1 MIKTISLDLETYSS
15 VDISKSGVY
24 RYAESDDFEILL
36 LSYSLNGGEIH
47 TIDLA
52 MGEEIPEDVLKAL
65 VSEDVEHWAY
75 NSSFERICLS
85 SWLRKNRPDLYKG
98 YGREDESTS
107 LYLSPSSWYCD
118 MVLSAYSGLPL
129 SLKGVG
135 AVLKL
140 DEQKDEKGKPL
151 IKFFCTPTQSGERHY
166 YYHDIIRWEEFKKYN
181 AQDVRTEMA
190 IHKRLNEKYPV
201 PRSVWDEYHMSETI
215 NDRGIAVD
223 MDLVRSAIALD
234 KVSRENLTQ
243 KLSSLT
249 LLENPNSVSQMK
261 GWLKENGIEAE
272 TLGKKAVEALLK
284 NEDISPEIKETLCLR
299 LQLAKSSIRKYDA
312 IENCVCRDGRV
323 HGMFMFYGANR
334 TGRWCLT
341 GDHEILTK
349 HGWVRLDEW
358 EGGSIACWNARNE
371 IVSFQKANALS
382 FDYTGPMYTYKDC
395 RIDQCSTPD
404 HRMRAKRRCD
414 KPWEDMTVE
423 EMAKSQPMIPMTGY
437 KDYRCCADPAWLR
450 VLIMTQA
457 DGFYTEDGTVR
468 YHFKKLRKVERCKML
483 LRKAGIFFTENYFK
497 NGCTSI
503 SIPARCVPLW
513 LRQFTDKTFG
523 YWLFDENPDIF
534 FDELPY
540 WDGYY
545 PAPNSIQY
553 STINK
558 TNADLV
564 QALAH
569 MSGRTAV
576 IRKKKVSEK
585 HPNWNDAYVV
595 DIWQNVT
602 NAHTIATKPEITDY
616 SGKVYCAETSTGYFL
631 VRRNGKVWVT
641 GNSGRIVQLQNLRQN
656 HIEDLENARELVKTA
671 DSGLVEALYDDVPDT
686 LSQLIRTAFIPRD
699 GYKFIVADYSAIEAR
714 VIAYLA
720 KEQWR
725 IDAFARGDDIYCAA
739 ASQMFKV
746 PVVKHGINGDLRA
759 KGKVAELACIAEGQL
774 VLTDRGLVPIEKL
787 TLRDKVWDGE
797 DWVNHDGVI
806 YRGKREVITYE
817 GLTATADHLVWVEGK
832 SEPIQFG
839 LAATSGAHLVQ
850 TGDGR
855 RAIRLGENHKP
866 REEVEREMESL
877 LCADAVSGM
886 SVNPVADPR
895 QPYKRQIKRVP
906 ELYTAEANTSLAGQ
920 ETNGGKEKMREPK
933 RSSISKLWGK
943 RDKIRLS
950 KCNRSRTVSNPEVW
964 DSQQGDGTGQN
975 RHEWKLCSR
984 KCPILFKNGELQKQ
998 KGFNFDTLRAKVLA
1012 LLRKCSGKETVIWD
1026 DERRYNRGCTEGCSR
1041 ETEALA
1047 YNRRTARLYDIQNA
1061 GRHHR
1066 FTVSGKLVHNCGYG
1080 GGPGALKAMGA
1091 LDMGLKEEDLKP
1103 LVDSWRAASPNIV
1116 QFWWDTDEAVK
1127 TAIREH
1133 TQVESHGLLF
1143 EYKSGMLFITLPS
1156 GRHLSYVK
1164 PHIELNQYGTESV
1177 TYEGIG
1183 NAKKWERIESYGP
1196 KFVENCIAEGTLIIT
1211 DRGLIPIE
1219 NITTEM
1225 LIWDGEEFV
1234 KHDGLIYQGK
1244 RDIISLNGIEMTPD
1258 HKILTNKGWKKSAE
1272 SNGFNWAPVSLPN
1285 GFKESRK
1292 HSTWK
1297 HTMAVPVH
1305 MQKRDNSNK
1314 EALNRQETLSKIVR
1328 VHDSQAN
1335 KRFKENSRNLT
1346 SPGMGCVAQHEAEV
1360 PRHESSCLEKLRR
1373 TWHKGLRQVAGKF
1386 RELLG
1391 RYGANMDE
1399 GTRFRPHRQQRELL
1413 PRELQVDN
1421 KARELSQQKE
1431 YNLYNDSILEALD
1444 GKSGRTQWHKK
1455 NNSVL
1460 SDGAPLVCRVSIP
1473 SSGLQKQVY
1482 DIRNCGPR
1490 HRFAVWNG
1498 ERALIVSNCVQ
1509 AISRDILCS
1518 AMLRLQKAGIS
1529 TVAHVHDETIN
1540 EVPMDVSVEKITAIM
1555 SISPEWMKDI
1565 KLTAAGYE
1573 CSFYMKD

>member
-1 MIKTISLDLETYSS
+1 MIKTISLDIETYSS

-36 LSYSLNGGEIH
+36 LSYSLDEGEIH

-52 MGEEIPEDVLKAL
+52 MGQRIPEEVLEAL
-65 VSEDVEHWAY
+65 VSEEVEHWAY

-85 SWLRKNRPDLYKG
+85 SWLRKNRPDLFKG
-98 YGREDESTS
+98 YGREDESTT
-107 LYLSPSSWYCD
+107 LYLSPASWYCD

-140 DEQKDEKGKPL
+140 NEQKDEKGKPL
-151 IKFFCTPTQSGERHY
+151 IKFFCTPSSYGERHY
-166 YYHDIIRWEEFKKYN
+166 YYHDIIRWEEFKDYN

-190 IHKRLNEKYPV
+190 IHQRLNGKYPV
-201 PRSVWDEYHMSETI
+201 PDSVWEEYHVSETI
-215 NDRGIAVD
+215 NDRGIRVD

-234 KVSRENLTQ
+234 KVSREDLTQ
-243 KLSSLT
+243 KLSTLT
-249 LLENPNSVSQMK
+249 LLDNPNSVTQMK
-261 GWLKENGIEAE
+261 GWLKENGIEAD
-272 TLGKKAVEALLK
+272 TLGKKAVQTLLK
-284 NEDISPEIKETLCLR
+284 NDDMSPEIKETLSLR

-312 IENCVCRDGRV
+312 IESCVCRDGRV

-371 IVSFQKANALS
+371 IVSFQKANALC

-404 HRMRAKRRCD
+404 HKMRAKRRYD

-483 LRKAGIFFTENYFK
+483 LRKAGIYFTENSFK
-497 NGCTSI
+497 NGCTAI
-503 SIPARCVPLW
+503 AIPARCVPLW
-513 LRQFTDKTFG
+513 LRQCTDKTFG

-569 MSGRTAV
+569 LSGRTAV
-576 IRKKKVSEK
+576 LRKKKVSEK
-585 HPNWNDAYVV
+585 HPNWNDAYIV

-602 NAHTIATKPEITDY
+602 NAHTIATKPEITDF

-656 HIEDLENARELVKTA
+656 HIEDLENARELVKTG
-671 DSGLVEALYDDVPDT
+671 DSSLVEALYDDVPDT
-686 LSQLIRTAFIPRD
+686 LSQLIRTAFIPRE

-746 PVVKHGINGDLRA
+746 PVVKHGINGELRQR
-759 KGKVAELACIAEGQL
+759 GKISELACIAEHQL
-774 VLTDRGLVPIEKL
+774 VLTDRGLVPIEKVRL
-787 TLRDKVWDGE
+787 TDKVWDGE
-797 DWVNHDGVI
+797 EWVNHDGVI
-806 YRGKREVITYE
+806 YKGEREVMTYN
-817 GLTATADHLVWVEGK
+817 GLTATPDHLVFVEGK
-832 SEPIQFG
+832 EEPIHFG
-839 LAATSGAHLVQ
+839 LASSLGVQLIQ
-850 TGDGR
+850 TGKSIAYCDVWR
-855 RAIRLGENHKP
+855 
-866 REEVEREMESL
+866 
-877 LCADAVSGM
+877 
-886 SVNPVADPR
+886 
-895 QPYKRQIKRVP
+895 
-906 ELYTAEANTSLAGQ
+906 
-920 ETNGGKEKMREPK
+920 KE
-933 RSSISKLWGK
+933 G
-943 RDKIRLS
+943 
-950 KCNRSRTVSNPEVW
+950 V
-964 DSQQGDGTGQN
+964 
-975 RHEWKLCSR
+975 R
-984 KCPILFKNGELQKQ
+984 K
-998 KGFNFDTLRAKVLA
+998 V
-1012 LLRKCSGKETVIWD
+1012 
-1026 DERRYNRGCTEGCSR
+1026 
-1041 ETEALA
+1041 
-1047 YNRRTARLYDIQNA
+1047 YDILSA
-1061 GRHHR
+1061 GPRHR
-1066 FTVSGKLVHNCGYG
+1066 YTVSGRLVHNCGYG
-1080 GGPGALKAMGA
+1080 GGVGALKAMGA
-1091 LDMGLKEEDLKP
+1091 LDMGLKEEELKP
-1103 LVDSWRAASPNIV
+1103 LVDAWRESNPNIV
-1116 QFWWDTDEAVK
+1116 LLWWDTGEAVM
-1127 TAIREH
+1127 TAIRER
-1133 TQVESHGLLF
+1133 TQTETHGILF

-1164 PHIELNQYGTESV
+1164 PKIELNQYGMESI

-1183 NAKKWERIESYGP
+1183 NTKKWERIESYNSR
-1196 KFVENCIAEGTLIIT
+1196 FVENI
-1211 DRGLIPIE
+1211 
-1219 NITTEM
+1219 
-1225 LIWDGEEFV
+1225 
-1234 KHDGLIYQGK
+1234 
-1244 RDIISLNGIEMTPD
+1244 
-1258 HKILTNKGWKKSAE
+1258 
-1272 SNGFNWAPVSLPN
+1272 
-1285 GFKESRK
+1285 
-1292 HSTWK
+1292 
-1297 HTMAVPVH
+1297 
-1305 MQKRDNSNK
+1305 
-1314 EALNRQETLSKIVR
+1314 
-1328 VHDSQAN
+1328 
-1335 KRFKENSRNLT
+1335 
-1346 SPGMGCVAQHEAEV
+1346 
-1360 PRHESSCLEKLRR
+1360 
-1373 TWHKGLRQVAGKF
+1373 
-1386 RELLG
+1386 
-1391 RYGANMDE
+1391 
-1399 GTRFRPHRQQRELL
+1399 
-1413 PRELQVDN
+1413 
-1421 KARELSQQKE
+1421 
-1431 YNLYNDSILEALD
+1431 
-1444 GKSGRTQWHKK
+1444 
-1455 NNSVL
+1455 
-1460 SDGAPLVCRVSIP
+1460 
-1473 SSGLQKQVY
+1473 
-1482 DIRNCGPR
+1482 
-1490 HRFAVWNG
+1490 
-1498 ERALIVSNCVQ
+1498 VQ

-1518 AMLRLQKAGIS
+1518 AMIRLQKAGIS

-1540 EVPMDVSVEKITAIM
+1540 EVPTDMTVDEVAGIM

-1565 KLTAAGYE
+1565 NLTAAGYE

>member
-1 MIKTISLDLETYSS
+1 MIKTISLDIETYSS
-15 VDISKSGVY
+15 VDISRSGVY

-36 LSYSLNGGEIH
+36 LSYSLNEGKIH
-47 TIDLA
+47 TVDLA
-52 MGEEIPEDVLKAL
+52 MGKKIPEEVLEAL

-85 SWLRKNRPDLYKG
+85 SWLRKNRTDLFKG
-98 YGREDESTS
+98 YGREDESTT

-151 IKFFCTPTQSGERHY
+151 IKFFCTPSSSGERHY
-166 YYHDIIRWEEFKKYN
+166 YYHDIIRWEEFKDYN
-181 AQDVRTEMA
+181 AQDVRTELA
-190 IHKRLNEKYPV
+190 IHKRLNGKYPV
-201 PRSVWDEYHMSETI
+201 PDSVWEEYHVSETI

-234 KVSRENLTQ
+234 KVSREDLTQ

-249 LLENPNSVSQMK
+249 LLDNPNSVSQMK
-261 GWLKENGIEAE
+261 SWLKENGIEAD
-272 TLGKKAVEALLK
+272 TLGKKAVQTLLK
-284 NEDISPEIKETLCLR
+284 NDDMSPEIKETLSLR

-312 IENCVCRDGRV
+312 IESCVCRDGRV

-404 HRMRAKRRCD
+404 HKMRAKRRYD

-503 SIPARCVPLW
+503 SIPACCVPLW

-585 HPNWNDAYVV
+585 HPNWNDAYIV

-656 HIEDLENARELVKTA
+656 HIEDLENAREIVKIG
-671 DSGLVEALYDDVPDT
+671 DSCLVEALYDDVPDT
-686 LSQLIRTAFIPRD
+686 LSQLIRTAFIPRK

-739 ASQMFKV
+739 ASQMFGV
-746 PVVKHGINGDLRA
+746 PVVKHGINGELRQR
-759 KGKVAELACIAEGQL
+759 GKVGELA
-774 VLTDRGLVPIEKL
+774 
-787 TLRDKVWDGE
+787 
-797 DWVNHDGVI
+797 
-806 YRGKREVITYE
+806 
-817 GLTATADHLVWVEGK
+817 
-832 SEPIQFG
+832 
-839 LAATSGAHLVQ
+839 
-850 TGDGR
+850 
-855 RAIRLGENHKP
+855 
-866 REEVEREMESL
+866 
-877 LCADAVSGM
+877 
-886 SVNPVADPR
+886 
-895 QPYKRQIKRVP
+895 
-906 ELYTAEANTSLAGQ
+906 
-920 ETNGGKEKMREPK
+920 
-933 RSSISKLWGK
+933 
-943 RDKIRLS
+943 
-950 KCNRSRTVSNPEVW
+950 
-964 DSQQGDGTGQN
+964 
-975 RHEWKLCSR
+975 
-984 KCPILFKNGELQKQ
+984 
-998 KGFNFDTLRAKVLA
+998 
-1012 LLRKCSGKETVIWD
+1012 
-1026 DERRYNRGCTEGCSR
+1026 
-1041 ETEALA
+1041 
-1047 YNRRTARLYDIQNA
+1047 
-1061 GRHHR
+1061 
-1066 FTVSGKLVHNCGYG
+1066 CGYG
-1080 GGPGALKAMGA
+1080 GGVGALKAMGA
-1091 LDMGLKEEDLKP
+1091 LDMGLKEEELKP

-1127 TAIREH
+1127 TAISER

-1183 NAKKWERIESYGP
+1183 NAKKWERMESYGP
-1196 KFVENCIAEGTLIIT
+1196 KIVENVT
-1211 DRGLIPIE
+1211 
-1219 NITTEM
+1219 
-1225 LIWDGEEFV
+1225 
-1234 KHDGLIYQGK
+1234 
-1244 RDIISLNGIEMTPD
+1244 
-1258 HKILTNKGWKKSAE
+1258 
-1272 SNGFNWAPVSLPN
+1272 
-1285 GFKESRK
+1285 
-1292 HSTWK
+1292 
-1297 HTMAVPVH
+1297 
-1305 MQKRDNSNK
+1305 
-1314 EALNRQETLSKIVR
+1314 
-1328 VHDSQAN
+1328 
-1335 KRFKENSRNLT
+1335 
-1346 SPGMGCVAQHEAEV
+1346 
-1360 PRHESSCLEKLRR
+1360 
-1373 TWHKGLRQVAGKF
+1373 
-1386 RELLG
+1386 
-1391 RYGANMDE
+1391 
-1399 GTRFRPHRQQRELL
+1399 
-1413 PRELQVDN
+1413 
-1421 KARELSQQKE
+1421 
-1431 YNLYNDSILEALD
+1431 
-1444 GKSGRTQWHKK
+1444 
-1455 NNSVL
+1455 
-1460 SDGAPLVCRVSIP
+1460 
-1473 SSGLQKQVY
+1473 
-1482 DIRNCGPR
+1482 
-1490 HRFAVWNG
+1490 
-1498 ERALIVSNCVQ
+1498 Q
-1509 AISRDILCS
+1509 AISRDILCA
-1518 AMLRLQKAGIS
+1518 AMIRLHKAGIA

-1540 EVPMDVSVEKITAIM
+1540 EVPLDMTVDDVAGIM
-1555 SISPEWMKDI
+1555 SVSPKWMKDI
-1565 KLTAAGYE
+1565 QLTAAGYE